1 MIVCGKNGVMEALRS
16 DEKIYSIWINKS
28 LEKGLDKEVLF
39 LAKKKGLKIE
49 FVDKFFLDKKT
60 KNAHH
65 QGFVLNAEDF
75 KYSEIEDIL
84 AYADEKGEQPFVV
97 ILDKVEDPHNLGS
110 VVRVCE
116 CAGVHGIIIPKHNA
130 CEVNH
135 TVSKTSAGAISYTK
149 IAKVANLNSAI
160 EKLKKHGLWIYG
172 IELGGEDFYKE
183 DLRGPIALV
192 IGSEGYGTSELVKKN
207 CDKILTLPMFGKVN
221 SLNASVACGVS
232 VFEVIRQRRK

>member
-16 DEKIYSIWINKS
+16 DEKVFNLWINKS
-28 LEKGLDKEVLF
+28 LENGLDKEIF
-39 LAKKKGLKIE
+39 SLAKKKNVKIE
-49 FVDKFFLDKKT
+49 FVDKQFLDKKT
-60 KNAHH
+60 KKAHH
-65 QGFVLNAEDF
+65 QGYALNAEDF

-84 AYADEKGEQPFVV
+84 AYADQKGEQPFVV

-135 TVSKTSAGAISYTK
+135 TVSKTSAGAISYVK
-149 IAKVANLNSAI
+149 IAKVANLNFAI
-160 EKLKKHGLWIYG
+160 EKLKKQGLWIYG

-183 DLRGPIALV
+183 NLKGPLALV

-221 SLNASVACGVS
+221 SLNASVACGIS
-232 VFEVIRQRRK
+232 VFEVLRQRRK